1 MAMTRRRRRPE
12 DAMQRAV
19 LEHLRLRG
27 PRTAYWFHVANGG
40 ARAPI
45 EAAILKGLGVRAG
58 VPDLI
63 IIHDGKT
70 YGLELK
76 ADGNKP
82 TKLQIE
88 AQDAMR
94 TAGAEIAVAVG
105 LDAALQQLEQWQLL
119 RGRVC

>member
-1 MAMTRRRRRPE
+1 MTRRRKRPE
-12 DAMQRAV
+12 DAIQRAV
-19 LEHLRLRG
+19 LQHLYARA
-27 PRTAYWFHVANGG
+27 PREAYWFAVPNGG
-40 ARAPI
+40 GRSPI

-63 IIHDGKT
+63 IVYGGKT

-94 TAGAEIAVAVG
+94 AAGAEVAVAVD
-105 LDAALQQLEQWQLL
+105 LDAALACLEGWQLL
-119 RGRVC
+119 KGRPR

>member
-1 MAMTRRRRRPE
+1 
-12 DAMQRAV
+12 

-27 PRTAYWFHVANGG
+27 PRDAFWFGVPNGG

-45 EAAILKGLGVRAG
+45 EAAIMKGLGVRAG

-76 ADGNKP
+76 AAGNRP
-82 TKLQIE
+82 TRLQTE
-88 AQDAMR
+88 AQDALR
-94 TAGAEIAVAVG
+94 AAGAEVAVAIG
-105 LDAALQQLEQWQLL
+105 LDAALGQLERRHLL
-119 RGRVC
+119 KGGTVWR

>member
-1 MAMTRRRRRPE
+1 MTRRRKRPE
-12 DAMQRAV
+12 DALQRAV

-40 ARAPI
+40 GRSPI
-45 EAAILKGLGVRAG
+45 EASILKGLGVRAG

-63 IIHDGKT
+63 IIYDGKT

-82 TKLQIE
+82 TRLQIE

-94 TAGAEIAVAVG
+94 AAGAAVAVAVG
-105 LDAALQQLEQWQLL
+105 LDAVLQQLKQWQLL
-119 RGRVC
+119 RGRAS

>member
-1 MAMTRRRRRPE
+1 
-12 DAMQRAV
+12 MQRAV